1 MAPRDAER
9 LKVGVQ
15 ESLQAGGTGRIT
27 CAARAN
33 AVKGRLPK

>member
-1 MAPRDAER
+1 MAPKDVEQ
-9 LKVGVQ
+9 LKMRVHARMPAD
-15 ESLQAGGTGRIT
+15 SAGRIT